1 MALLG
6 AALRIYLWKLVVSG
20 ITLLDEA
27 ILSWFLLKRF
37 HTGLCVC
44 YYDVNDFVLSKAGDN
59 YRLQK

>member
-27 ILSWFLLKRF
+27 ILSWLSVEEISYWLVCMLL
-37 HTGLCVC
+37 
-44 YYDVNDFVLSKAGDN
+44 
-59 YRLQK
+59 

>member
-27 ILSWFLLKRF
+27 ILSWLSVEVISYWL
-37 HTGLCVC
+37 VC
-44 YYDVNDFVLSKAGDN
+44 YFDVNDFDLWNAGD
-59 YRLQK
+59 YRRL